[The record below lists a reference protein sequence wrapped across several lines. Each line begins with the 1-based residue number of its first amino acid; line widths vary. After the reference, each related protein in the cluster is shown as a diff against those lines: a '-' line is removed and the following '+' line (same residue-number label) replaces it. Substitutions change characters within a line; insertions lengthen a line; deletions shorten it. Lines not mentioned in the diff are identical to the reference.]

1 MNIQILDLV
10 VIIAFFIA
18 TISIGL
24 WFSRK
29 SGENKE
35 SFFLAGRSLTWPLIG
50 ASMFATNISAQ
61 QFVGQGGL
69 AFSVGIGASI
79 WQLTGV
85 FGIFLLGM
93 LYLPRFLHMRLY
105 TLPQF
110 LEDRYGRGVR
120 VFTSAYSIIL
130 ILMTALCGSL
140 YAGALVLQ
148 KLVGMD
154 SVLSFYVFMLL
165 LGVITTIY
173 TFLGGLKAVVI
184 TDFVQNFILILGGIC
199 TLGFGLYYASKM
211 PDGLAGL
218 WGLKEVAANG
228 DVFSKWSMY
237 RPADHSAIP
246 TLGIILGGIITA
258 QGVHCFSHEYVQRGL
273 GAKSIYHAKMGTLL
287 GCCFKVLAIF
297 IIGAPGVIAAYLLQD
312 QGVMPDQS
320 FVALVIK
327 VLPVGVSGLVLA
339 GLIAA
344 IMSTIDSDLCACSS
358 LYTIDFYLRK
368 HPEASE
374 KKTVMVGRIFMIGL
388 IIVAMLWT
396 PLITSFKHL
405 FQYIQAMTSYI
416 VPPIVVV
423 YIAGLY
429 YRRSNNPAA
438 LATLIF
444 GILAGMASFCM
455 SNLKTFA
462 EGTFSN
468 APWLRDSLLAAHNFL
483 PGWLTGLHFLYSC
496 FALFILCAVIMVV
509 VSHLTPPPSPEQR
522 DAAKLHDYG
531 VFKTESVHA
540 KRKVTI
546 MVVVLTIITAVTIWA
561 VA

>member
-1 MNIQILDLV
+1 MDVQILDLI
-10 VIIAFFIA
+10 VIVAFFIV
-18 TISIGL
+18 TIAIGL
-24 WFSRK
+24 WYSRK

-35 SFFLAGRSLTWPLIG
+35 SFFLAGRTLTWPLIG

-110 LEDRYGRGVR
+110 LEDRYGPSVR
-120 VFTSAYSIIL
+120 AFTSGYSIIL
-130 ILMTALCGSL
+130 ILTTALCGSL
-140 YAGALVLQ
+140 YAGSLVIQ
-148 KLVGMD
+148 KLLGMD
-154 SVLSFYVFMLL
+154 SARSFYVFMVL
-165 LGVITTIY
+165 LGVTATIY

-184 TDFVQNFILILGGIC
+184 TDFIQNFILIFGGLF

-211 PDGLAGL
+211 PGGLAGL
-218 WGLKEVAANG
+218 WGLKEVTATG
-228 DVFSKWSMY
+228 EIFSKWSMY
-237 RPADHSAIP
+237 RPAGHADIP
-246 TLGIILGGIITA
+246 TLGIIIGGAITA

-273 GAKSIYHAKMGTLL
+273 GANSIYHAKMGTLL

-297 IIGAPGVIAAYLLQD
+297 IIGAPGVIAAYLLQG

-327 VLPVGVSGLVLA
+327 VLPVGVTGLVLA

-344 IMSTIDSDLCACSS
+344 IMSTVDSDLCACSS

-368 HPEASE
+368 HRDASE
-374 KKTVMVGRIFMIGL
+374 KKVVWVGRIFMVVL
-388 IIVAMLWT
+388 IIIAMLWT
-396 PLITSFKHL
+396 PIITSFKHL

-416 VPPIVVV
+416 VPPIVAV

-429 YRRSNNPAA
+429 YPRSNKPAA

-444 GILAGMASFCM
+444 GVLAGIGSFFI
-455 SNLKTFA
+455 SSLKTFA

-468 APWLRDSLLAAHNFL
+468 VPWMHDSLMAAHNFL

-496 FALFILCAVIMVV
+496 FALFILCSVIMVV
-509 VSHLTPPPSPEQR
+509 VSHLTPPPPPECR

-531 VFKTESVHA
+531 AFKSKSA
-540 KRKVTI
+540 QGRRNVTI
-546 MVVVLTIITAVTIWA
+546 MIVVLAIITAVTIWA
-561 VA
+561 VG

>member
-10 VIIAFFIA
+10 IIVAFFIV

-24 WFSRK
+24 WFSRR

-35 SFFLAGRSLTWPLIG
+35 SFFLAGRTLTWPLIG

-110 LEDRYGRGVR
+110 LEDRYGPSIRA
-120 VFTSAYSIIL
+120 FTSGYSIIL
-130 ILMTALCGSL
+130 ILTTALAGSL
-140 YAGALVLQ
+140 YAGSLVMQ
-148 KLVGMD
+148 KLLGMD
-154 SVLSFYVFMLL
+154 SAFSFYVFMVL
-165 LGVITTIY
+165 LGVTATVY

-184 TDFVQNFILILGGIC
+184 TDFIQNIVLILGGLF

-218 WGLKEVAANG
+218 WSLKEVAATG
-228 DVFSKWSMY
+228 EVFSKWSMF
-237 RPADHSAIP
+237 RPAGHRDIP

-273 GAKSIYHAKMGTLL
+273 GAKNIYHAKMGSLL

-320 FVALVIK
+320 FVVLVIK
-327 VLPVGVSGLVLA
+327 VLPVGVAGLVLA

-344 IMSTIDSDLCACSS
+344 IMSTVDSDLCAC
-358 LYTIDFYLRK
+358 
-368 HPEASE
+368 
-374 KKTVMVGRIFMIGL
+374 
-388 IIVAMLWT
+388 
-396 PLITSFKHL
+396 
-405 FQYIQAMTSYI
+405 
-416 VPPIVVV
+416 
-423 YIAGLY
+423 
-429 YRRSNNPAA
+429 
-438 LATLIF
+438 
-444 GILAGMASFCM
+444 
-455 SNLKTFA
+455 
-462 EGTFSN
+462 
-468 APWLRDSLLAAHNFL
+468 
-483 PGWLTGLHFLYSC
+483 
-496 FALFILCAVIMVV
+496 
-509 VSHLTPPPSPEQR
+509 
-522 DAAKLHDYG
+522 
-531 VFKTESVHA
+531 
-540 KRKVTI
+540 
-546 MVVVLTIITAVTIWA
+546 
-561 VA
+561 

>member
-10 VIIAFFIA
+10 IIVAFFIV

-24 WFSRK
+24 WFSRR

-35 SFFLAGRSLTWPLIG
+35 SFFLAGRTLTWPLIG

-110 LEDRYGRGVR
+110 LEDRYGPSIRA
-120 VFTSAYSIIL
+120 FTSGYSIIL
-130 ILMTALCGSL
+130 ILTTALAGSL
-140 YAGALVLQ
+140 YAGSLVMQ
-148 KLVGMD
+148 KLLGMD
-154 SVLSFYVFMLL
+154 SAFSFYVFMVL
-165 LGVITTIY
+165 LGVTATVY

-184 TDFVQNFILILGGIC
+184 TDFIQNIVLILGGLF

-218 WGLKEVAANG
+218 WSLKEVAATG
-228 DVFSKWSMY
+228 EVFSKWSMF
-237 RPADHSAIP
+237 RPAGH
-246 TLGIILGGIITA
+246 

-273 GAKSIYHAKMGTLL
+273 GAKNIYHAKMGTLL

-320 FVALVIK
+320 FVALVIR
-327 VLPVGVSGLVLA
+327 VLPVGVAGLVLA

-344 IMSTIDSDLCACSS
+344 IMSTVDSDLCACSS

-368 HPEASE
+368 HPDTSE
-374 KKTVMVGRIFMIGL
+374 KKVVRVGRIFMIVL
-388 IIVAMLWT
+388 IIIAMLWT

-429 YRRSNNPAA
+429 YPRSNKPAA

-444 GILAGMASFCM
+444 GILAGMVTFFI

-462 EGTFSN
+462 DGTFSN
-468 APWLRDSLLAAHNFL
+468 MPWLRDSLMVAHNAL
-483 PGWLTGLHFLYSC
+483 PGWL
-496 FALFILCAVIMVV
+496 
-509 VSHLTPPPSPEQR
+509 
-522 DAAKLHDYG
+522 
-531 VFKTESVHA
+531 
-540 KRKVTI
+540 
-546 MVVVLTIITAVTIWA
+546 
-561 VA
+561 